1 MRIAQVTTTLQG
13 GAGIAAIRLSEAL
26 NRIGVDSSVVSQ
38 QMAGRGTSI
47 RSKATSLA
55 QRRLIQKGSD
65 LITSISI
72 DALRATE
79 TEEFDLLHF
88 HSIYNLT
95 STQKLLKLAERKHLV
110 FTLHDQRLFTGG
122 CHYSGSCVEYAKLC
136 TSCPQ
141 VRFPFRGLV
150 IRQKEL
156 IDKLTKN
163 SNVHFIS
170 PSAWLA
176 GLAEK
181 AISKSNLHIIR
192 NPIPE
197 YPKNNS
203 LKAKEEIGIDS
214 SKYVIGFV
222 SVNLLNPLKGLKDL
236 LAALEY
242 IPYSSKKKLHLLL
255 VGKNG
260 EHIVCRE
267 VESTLLDVG
276 TLAGGLNPYSAMDLL
291 VVPSRQDNSPNVIGE
306 AIMNG
311 VPVLG
316 SQIGGV
322 PEILREL
329 GLPVVNMRDPKK
341 LAEVITE
348 QIGRPIEK
356 DNLRAQGNELLGYE
370 PIGLKVKAL
379 YKEILDR
386 RST

>member
-26 NRIGVDSSVVSQ
+26 NRVGVDSSLVSQ
-38 QMAGRGTSI
+38 RIDGRGTSL
-47 RSKATSLA
+47 RSKATSLV
-55 QRRLIQKGSD
+55 QSKLIQKGSG
-65 LITSISI
+65 LITSLSI
-72 DALRATE
+72 DAIRASE
-79 TEEFDLLHF
+79 IEEFDLLHF

-95 STQKLLKLAERKHLV
+95 STENLLKLAERKNLV

-141 VRFPFRGLV
+141 VRFPFQGLV
-150 IRQKEL
+150 IRQKKL
-156 IDKLTKN
+156 IDMLTKN
-163 SNVHFIS
+163 SNINFIS

-181 AISKSNLHIIR
+181 AILKSNLHIIR

-236 LAALEY
+236 LAALEC

-329 GLPVVNMRDPKK
+329 GLPVVNTRDPKK

-348 QIGRPIEK
+348 LIERRIEK
-356 DNLRAQGNELLGYE
+356 DNLRGQAKEILGYE